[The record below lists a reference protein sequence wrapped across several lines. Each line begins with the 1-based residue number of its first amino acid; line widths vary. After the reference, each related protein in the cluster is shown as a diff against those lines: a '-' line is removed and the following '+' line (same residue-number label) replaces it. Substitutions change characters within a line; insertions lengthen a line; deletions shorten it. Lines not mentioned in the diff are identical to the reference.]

1 MPRCY
6 IPDVQGDTD
15 KTENFV
21 IFNSNTLMSKYY
33 SFEALDFKVIY
44 LSHQPFF

>member
-1 MPRCY
+1 MPRRY

-21 IFNSNTLMSKYY
+21 IFNSNILMSKYY